1 MPMKIQFSGCVKC
14 RLPAHVAQGSK
25 SEHPSGA
32 LAIVT
37 CFHGPVHAAKRCI
50 CGASSLSADGEPA
63 SVLEEVESRDVAW
76 LVRGTEPAA
85 PRPTPMPGHR
95 PRALTR
101 PLVGERVSVELPSG
115 TVTATII
122 GVTGRDHD
130 ADPQQEI
137 LLDRG
142 FACGDSGSAVLNVDG
157 EIVAVVRNTGGRCGF
172 VNG

>member
-1 MPMKIQFSGCVKC
+1 
-14 RLPAHVAQGSK
+14 
-25 SEHPSGA
+25 
-32 LAIVT
+32 
-37 CFHGPVHAAKRCI
+37 
-50 CGASSLSADGEPA
+50 
-63 SVLEEVESRDVAW
+63 
-76 LVRGTEPAA
+76 
-85 PRPTPMPGHR
+85 
-95 PRALTR
+95 
-101 PLVGERVSVELPSG
+101 LVGERVSVELPSG